1 MRPSVF
7 SGEALPLYDSG
18 SFEAAEPVSGASPQ
32 VDPTELRRIVT
43 EHHGFVWRSL
53 LRLGVPRADVDDAV
67 QQVFLVVARRLSDI
81 SEGAERSFLYG
92 VSLRVASRTRRTQ
105 ARRREVAD
113 GVEVERADGSARPD
127 ELLDRARARAML
139 DTILES
145 MPLEL
150 RSVFT
155 LFELEQLTMAEIAEL
170 LGVPQ
175 GTVASRLRRAR
186 ETFTEQRKRMEA
198 RMRSEHAARQ
208 AGHRAS
214 ACAAPVGGKKAGR

>member
-1 MRPSVF
+1 MRPTVF

-18 SFEAAEPVSGASPQ
+18 SFEAAEPCDASSP
-32 VDPTELRRIVT
+32 VDAAALRRLVT

-53 LRLGVPRADVDDAV
+53 VRLGVPRADVDDAV
-67 QQVFLVVARRLSDI
+67 QQVFLVVTRRLADI
-81 SEGAERSFLYG
+81 AEGAERSFLYG
-92 VSLRVASRTRRTQ
+92 VSLRVASRARRTQ

-113 GVEVERADGSARPD
+113 VAVAERVDTSDRPD
-127 ELLDRARARAML
+127 DLLDRARARAML
-139 DTILES
+139 DSILEA
-145 MPLEL
+145 MPLDL

-170 LGVPQ
+170 LQLPQ

-198 RMRSEHAARQ
+198 RMRSEHALRQ
-208 AGHRAS
+208 SSHRGPTCTAS
-214 ACAAPVGGKKAGR
+214 ADRKGAAR